1 MKNTQTELNCIQD
14 DNSHP
19 MSVYELI
26 AEFHKAFND
35 EDEEELCSIRNET
48 YTNNSTNS
56 NEEIELRSIID
67 NAPIAEFSPFQS
79 SNFSEDNKNIAIENE
94 KNFQFQIEDLTNK
107 EIELRTIID
116 DSPIAELSPSQSPFF
131 NLSQDN
137 ENIVIENKKIFPF
150 KIEDLEKLYNN
161 KRFPDRIRREARVLK
176 IYNTLA
182 NYSVVTV
189 YLLFEANKKVNKK
202 SKLTHYA
209 NLAHQVIDAPVN
221 SLKAKI
227 SQLARFDYMDKNPQ
241 ISYGLIYALN
251 DISHINPQILWNIIK
266 NHDKV
271 DALEEIKKLINK
283 DKQC

>member
-1 MKNTQTELNCIQD
+1 MKNPQTELQYIQD

-19 MSVYELI
+19 MSIYELI
-26 AEFHKAFND
+26 TGFN
-35 EDEEELCSIRNET
+35 DEEELCSIKNET

-56 NEEIELRSIID
+56 TEEIELRSIID
-67 NAPIAEFSPFQS
+67 NAPIAEFSPFQF
-79 SNFSEDNKNIAIENE
+79 SNFSEDNENIAIENE
-94 KNFQFQIEDLTNK
+94 KNFQFPIEDLTNK
-107 EIELRTIID
+107 DELRTIID
-116 DSPIAELSPSQSPFF
+116 DASIAELSPSQSPFF
-131 NLSQDN
+131 NLSEDN

-202 SKLTHYA
+202 SRLTHYA
-209 NLAHQVIDAPVN
+209 NLAHEVIDAPVK

-227 SQLARFDYMDKNPQ
+227 SQLDRWNYMEKNNQ
-241 ISYGLIYALN
+241 ISYGLINAYY
-251 DISHINPQILWNIIK
+251 DIAHINPQILWNIIK
-266 NHDKV
+266 NHDKL
-271 DALEEIKKLINK
+271 DAREEIKKLINK

>member
-1 MKNTQTELNCIQD
+1 MKNPQTELQYIQD

-19 MSVYELI
+19 MSIYELI
-26 AEFHKAFND
+26 TGFND
-35 EDEEELCSIRNET
+35 KEELCSIKNET

-56 NEEIELRSIID
+56 TEEIELRSIID
-67 NAPIAEFSPFQS
+67 NAPIAEFSPSQF
-79 SNFSEDNKNIAIENE
+79 SNFSEDNENIAIENE

-116 DSPIAELSPSQSPFF
+116 DAPIAELSPSQSPFF

-202 SKLTHYA
+202 SKLTYYA

-227 SQLARFDYMDKNPQ
+227 SQLARFDYMNKNPQ

>member
-1 MKNTQTELNCIQD
+1 MKNPQTELQYIQD

-19 MSVYELI
+19 MSIYELI

-79 SNFSEDNKNIAIENE
+79 SNFSVDNENIAIENE
-94 KNFQFQIEDLTNK
+94 KNFQFQ
-107 EIELRTIID
+107 
-116 DSPIAELSPSQSPFF
+116 
-131 NLSQDN
+131 
-137 ENIVIENKKIFPF
+137 
-150 KIEDLEKLYNN
+150 IEDLEKLYNN

-202 SKLTHYA
+202 SRLTHYA
-209 NLAHQVIDAPVN
+209 NLAHEVIDAPVK

-227 SQLARFDYMDKNPQ
+227 SQLDRWNYMEKNNQ
-241 ISYGLIYALN
+241 ISYGLINAYY
-251 DISHINPQILWNIIK
+251 DIAHINPQILWNIIK
-266 NHDKV
+266 NHDKLV
-271 DALEEIKKLINK
+271 AREEIKKLINK

>member
-1 MKNTQTELNCIQD
+1 MKNPQTELQYIPD

-19 MSVYELI
+19 MSIYELI

-79 SNFSEDNKNIAIENE
+79 SNFSEDNENIAIENE
-94 KNFQFQIEDLTNK
+94 KNFQFPIEDLTNK
-107 EIELRTIID
+107 DELRTIID
-116 DSPIAELSPSQSPFF
+116 DASIAELSPSQSPFF

>member
-1 MKNTQTELNCIQD
+1 MKNTQTELQCIQD
-14 DNSHP
+14 DTSYP
-19 MSVYELI
+19 MGVYACI
-26 AEFHKAFND
+26 AEYHEALNND
-35 EDEEELCSIRNET
+35 DEEEELSSIRNGT
-48 YTNNSTNS
+48 YTNNNINST
-56 NEEIELRSIID
+56 EKIELRSIID
-67 NAPIAEFSPFQS
+67 NAPIAEFSPF
-79 SNFSEDNKNIAIENE
+79 NFSEDNENIATENE
-94 KNFQFQIEDLTNK
+94 KDFQFQIEDLTNK

-116 DSPIAELSPSQSPFF
+116 DAPIAESSPFQSPFF

-202 SKLTHYA
+202 SRLTHYA

-227 SQLARFDYMDKNPQ
+227 SQLDRWNYMEKNNQ
-241 ISYGLIYALN
+241 VSHGLIDAYYNLA
-251 DISHINPQILWNIIK
+251 HINPQILWNIIK

-271 DALEEIKKLINK
+271 DALEEIKKLIKK
-283 DKQC
+283 DK